1 MAAPGRVDARF
12 TAVAARHVAQCRA
25 VAFAQLDRPALARTL
40 AQLVER
46 PEDIVDAFLERVEV
60 VEVPGDGGP
69 PGQRRWR
76 EEGLAVRLCRG
87 EGSWLA
93 SRDRIDGAGLAEAV
107 RQVAR
112 VHPRAATPQVRL
124 VLEPWPAPERVAELE
139 AFPRLVDRSL
149 RERRVAFPYRLSVR
163 RHRRDVQ
170 VLLPHLIP
178 APERET
184 FYAFEVDLPWG
195 RLGGL
200 LETLGEEAAQGLAG
214 RLAERFRAREAPPPP
229 AAAVPVLLGPGA
241 AAILLHEAVA
251 HALEVDTLARRGAPE
266 AARGARLSAAPLDVL
281 DDPAGAPAPFRRR
294 GDDEGTSARPRWL
307 LRAGVVD
314 HLLADRRWAARWPGL
329 EAGAGRRGS
338 RHQAP
343 GPRSSFLRLLPGESS
358 VEELLAAAEGG
369 LYFPEAERGA
379 LHPESGTFTLAFG
392 CGRRI
397 GGGAPREPV
406 GACRLRGSV
415 AELLGAVG
423 GVGSRAVVAGAGWCA
438 KGGQKLPVFAS
449 APELLLSRAEVG
461 P

>member
-1 MAAPGRVDARF
+1 
-12 TAVAARHVAQCRA
+12 

-40 AQLVER
+40 AQLVEG

-93 SRDRIDGAGLAEAV
+93 SRDRIDGPGLADAV

-112 VHPRAATPQVRL
+112 VHPRAATPQVR
-124 VLEPWPAPERVAELE
+124 VALEPWAAPERVAELE

-178 APERET
+178 AAERET

-229 AAAVPVLLGPGA
+229 PAAVPVLLGPGA

-251 HALEVDTLARRGAPE
+251 HALEADTLARRGAPE
-266 AARGARLSAAPLDVL
+266 AARGARLSPAPIDVL

-294 GDDEGTSARPRWL
+294 GDDEGTSVRPRWL

-329 EAGAGRRGS
+329 EAGAGRRAS

-369 LYFPEAERGA
+369 LYFAEAERGA
-379 LHPESGTFTLAFG
+379 LHAESGTFTLVFG

-397 GGGAPREPV
+397 AGGAPREPV

-449 APELLLSRAEVG
+449 APELLLARAEVG

>member
-1 MAAPGRVDARF
+1 VPF
-12 TAVAARHVAQCRA
+12 E
-25 VAFAQLDRPALARTL
+25 QLDRPALARTL

-46 PEDIVDAFLERVEV
+46 PDDIVDAFLERTEV

-87 EGSWLA
+87 EHSWLA
-93 SRDRIDGAGLAEAV
+93 SRDRIDGAGLGDAV

-124 VLEPWPAPERVAELE
+124 ELGPWAGADRVPELD
-139 AFPRLVDRSL
+139 AFPRAVDRAL
-149 RERRVAFPYRLSVR
+149 RERRVAFPYRLNVR
-163 RHRRDVQ
+163 RHRRHLQ

-178 APERET
+178 APESET
-184 FYAFEVDLPWG
+184 FYAFEADLPWG
-195 RLGGL
+195 RIGGL
-200 LETLGEEAAQGLAG
+200 LEALTEDSALGLAA
-214 RLAERFRAREAPPPP
+214 RLADRFRAREAAPPP
-229 AAAVPVLLGPGA
+229 AGAVPVLLGPGA

-251 HALEVDTLARRGAPE
+251 HALEVDTLAQRGSPD
-266 AARGARLSAAPLDVL
+266 AARGVRLSTQPIDVL

-294 GDDEGTSARPRWL
+294 GDDEGMSVRPRWL

-329 EAGAGRRGS
+329 EAGSGRRSS
-338 RHQAP
+338 RHRAP
-343 GPRSSFLRLLPGESS
+343 GPRSSFLRLLPGELS

-369 LYFPEAERGA
+369 LYFAEAERGV
-379 LHPESGTFTLAFG
+379 LHPESGTFTLVFG

-397 GGGAPREPV
+397 AGGAPREPV
-406 GACRLRGSV
+406 GPCRLRGSV

-449 APELLLSRAEVG
+449 APELLLTRAEVT